1 MSPSQDPVSPIPP
14 SPEDAAPSPE
24 DAARSP
30 DGDATADITTLL
42 KHAGGDSA
50 AASELYRRVH
60 ETLQRIARRRMRRER
75 SDHTLQ
81 ATALVHEAWIR
92 LLGDQPVDWSDRAK
106 FYAAAAE
113 SMRRIL
119 IDHARRRGAARR
131 GGDRRRLPAS
141 LVDLAA
147 QDDAERILAIDDA
160 ISQLEREEPDVA
172 AVVRLRFYAGLTIDE
187 VAAALG
193 QSPRQVDR
201 LWSYARARLY
211 RDLSPDD

>member
-1 MSPSQDPVSPIPP
+1 MSASQDQVSPIPP
-14 SPEDAAPSPE
+14 SPEE
-24 DAARSP
+24 AARSP
-30 DGDATADITTLL
+30 DGDAAADITTLL
-42 KHAGGDSA
+42 KHASGGDSV

-60 ETLQRIARRRMRRER
+60 DTLQRIARRRMRRER

-92 LLGDQPVDWSDRAK
+92 LLGDQPVDWTDRAK

-119 IDHARRRGAARR
+119 IDHARRRGTARR
-131 GGDRRRLPAS
+131 GGDHRRLPAN

-160 ISQLEREEPDVA
+160 ICRLEREEPDVA

-187 VAAALG
+187 TAATL
-193 QSPRQVDR
+193 SLSSRQVDR
-201 LWSYARARLY
+201 LWSYARARLH
-211 RDLSPDD
+211 RDLSPEV